1 MDASDHTAL
10 RLVALGGLG
19 EFGLNALV
27 LEWGSE
33 CLLIDAG
40 ALFATAELPGVD
52 SVVPDFKYLSDRPGS
67 VRAIVL
73 THGHE
78 DHIGAL
84 AFALQAAPGAPVFAS
99 RLTLGFVRRRLRDRG
114 LEADLR
120 LLTPGQPVEVGS
132 FRIHPIRVAHSVVD
146 SLAVAVETPAG
157 VVLASGDFKIG
168 PGAAPD
174 ERTDVDAL
182 SAWGD
187 RGVLALLSDST
198 NVEMRG
204 RTGAEDELV
213 PAFEEV
219 FARTRGRVLVSCF
232 ATSVPRIQR
241 AARAALAAGRSI
253 GFVGRRMADNAEVAM
268 ELGLL
273 DLPPSALL
281 PITAVHDYPARGLCL
296 FVSGS
301 QGEPFSALSMISV
314 DEHRELAV
322 GPGDTVVISARPI
335 PGNERAVS
343 RLIGNLFRR
352 GCDVVHGGTARVH
365 VSGHAS
371 QDELVEMIQ
380 RVRPRYFV
388 PIHGE
393 YRMLAQH
400 ARLAVQAG
408 LPADRVFVL
417 EDGDVLA
424 LTPESVARAASVPAG
439 RVLLDRSGV
448 EEVEEVVVRD
458 RRHLSSDGIVV
469 PVVVLDR
476 QTGRLGSSP
485 ELVTRGFVDW
495 EEWPG
500 LMDEATRLLAEVVE
514 TRPPEEHYDPAVT
527 RERLRQ
533 ELRRLFRRRTQRR
546 PMVIPVVME
555 V

>member
-1 MDASDHTAL
+1 MPDPSPI

-19 EFGLNALV
+19 EFGLNSMV
-27 LEWGSE
+27 LEWGAESV
-33 CLLIDAG
+33 LVDAG
-40 ALFATAELPGVD
+40 VGFGNAELPGVD
-52 SVVPDFKYLSDRPGS
+52 SVVPDFRYLASR
-67 VRAIVL
+67 RAGLRGILL

-84 AFALQAAPGAPVFAS
+84 SFALLAAPGTPVFGS
-99 RLTLGFVRRRLRDRG
+99 NLTLGFVRRRLRERG
-114 LEADLR
+114 VEADLR
-120 LLTPGQPVEVGS
+120 VLTPGQTVELGS
-132 FRIHPIRVAHSVVD
+132 FRVHPIRVAHSVVD
-146 SLAVAVETPAG
+146 SLALAVETPAG
-157 VVLASGDFKIG
+157 VVIMTGDFKIG
-168 PGAAPD
+168 RGTSLD
-174 ERTDVDAL
+174 EQTDVDAL
-182 SAWGD
+182 RAWGD

-198 NVEMRG
+198 NVEVRG
-204 RTGAEDELV
+204 RTGAEADLI

-219 FARTRGRVLVSCF
+219 FARTRGRVLISCF
-232 ATSVPRIQR
+232 ATSIPRITR
-241 AARAALAAGRSI
+241 AAQAALAAGRSL
-253 GFVGRRMADNAEVAM
+253 GFVGRRMADNADVAM
-268 ELGLL
+268 ELRLL
-273 DLPPSALL
+273 DLPASRVL
-281 PITAVHDYPARGLCL
+281 PLMAIPDYPAGSLCL

-301 QGEPFSALSMISV
+301 QGEPFSALSMISI
-314 DEHRELAV
+314 DEHREVAV
-322 GPGDTVVISARPI
+322 GPGDTVVLSSRPV

-343 RLIGNLFRR
+343 RVISNLFRR
-352 GCDVVHGGTARVH
+352 GCDVVHGGTAHVH

-380 RVRPRYFV
+380 LVRPRYFV

-408 LPADRVFVL
+408 VPAEHVFVI
-417 EDGDVLA
+417 EDGGVLELSA
-424 LTPESVARAASVPAG
+424 ERAATAASVPAG
-439 RVLLDRSGV
+439 RILLDRSGV
-448 EEVEEVVVRD
+448 DELEEVVVRD

-469 PVVVLDR
+469 PVVVIDR
-476 QTGRLGSSP
+476 QTGRMESAP

-500 LMDEATRLLAEVVE
+500 LMDEAAGRVAEVLE
-514 TRPPEEHYDPAVT
+514 TRPPEERYDPSVT
-527 RERLRQ
+527 RERIRQ

>member
-1 MDASDHTAL
+1 MLPPSDHAL

-19 EFGLNALV
+19 EFGLNSLV
-27 LEWGSE
+27 LEWETES
-33 CLLIDAG
+33 LLVDAG
-40 ALFATAELPGVD
+40 VGFGTAELPGVD
-52 SVVPDFKYLSDRPGS
+52 SIVPDFRYLAER
-67 VRAIVL
+67 RAGLAGILL

-84 AFALQAAPGAPVFAS
+84 SFALQAAPETPVFGS
-99 RLTLGFVRRRLRDRG
+99 TLTLGFVRRRLRERG
-114 LEADLR
+114 VEADLR
-120 LLTPGQPVEVGS
+120 LLTPGQAVELGS
-132 FRIHPIRVAHSVVD
+132 LRVHPIRVAHSVID
-146 SLAVAVETPAG
+146 SLALAIETPAG
-157 VVLASGDFKIG
+157 VVVMTGDFKIG
-168 PGAAPD
+168 RGTAAD
-174 ERTDVDAL
+174 EQTDVDAL

-198 NVEMRG
+198 NVEVRG
-204 RTGAEDELV
+204 RTGAEDELI

-232 ATSVPRIQR
+232 ATSIPRIKR
-241 AARAALAAGRSI
+241 AAQAALASGRSI
-253 GFVGRRMADNAEVAM
+253 GFVGRRMADNADVAM

-273 DLPPSALL
+273 DLPSSRVL
-281 PITAVHDYPARGLCL
+281 PPMGVHDYPAGSLCL

-301 QGEPFSALSMISV
+301 QGEPFSALSMISI
-314 DEHRELAV
+314 DEHRDVAV
-322 GPGDTVVISARPI
+322 GPGDTVVLSSRPV

-343 RLIGNLFRR
+343 RVISNLFRR

-371 QDELVEMIQ
+371 QDELAEMIQ
-380 RVRPRYFV
+380 LVRPRYFV
-388 PIHGE
+388 PVHGE

-408 LPADRVFVL
+408 VPADNVFVV
-417 EDGDVLA
+417 EDGGVLEVSA
-424 LTPESVARAASVPAG
+424 GRASMAASVPAG
-439 RVLLDRSGV
+439 RILLDRSGMD
-448 EEVEEVVVRD
+448 EIEEVVVRD

-476 QTGRLGSSP
+476 QTGRLESPP

-500 LMDEATRLLAEVVE
+500 LMDEATGLLAEILE
-514 TRPPEEHYDPAVT
+514 ARPPEERYDPTVT